1 VDGSLGEDVPWDG
14 GEGVGRGGVFCLG
27 YIGPWYTHGWDARG
41 YGCRAEW
48 EGSHE
53 TFHCD
58 GVGSSPQL
66 SCVREES
73 ELVCR
78 HVAGAAEG
86 RGKDLVDALHVDEFV
101 SAFFV

>member
-1 VDGSLGEDVPWDG
+1 MGEDVPWDG
-14 GEGVGRGGVFCLG
+14 GEGVGRGVVVSLG
-27 YIGPWYTHGWDARG
+27 SIGPLYTHEWGAQR

-48 EGSHE
+48 EGSRG
-53 TFHCD
+53 TSRCG
-58 GVGSSPQL
+58 GVGSSPQP

-73 ELVCR
+73 DLVCR

-86 RGKDLVDALHVDEFV
+86 RGKDLVDTFHVDELV